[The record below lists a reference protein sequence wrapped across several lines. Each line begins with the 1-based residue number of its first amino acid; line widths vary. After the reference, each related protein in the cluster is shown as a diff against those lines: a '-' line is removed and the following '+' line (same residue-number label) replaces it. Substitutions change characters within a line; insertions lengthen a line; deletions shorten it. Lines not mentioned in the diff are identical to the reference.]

1 MNIKS
6 TEYLIC
12 PNCKHHTLQLRSYYL
27 IGNDVQDGSLTCHKC
42 STWYRIENGIVDML
56 PLSLRDNELHKKFAT
71 KYKLSLDINQNNI
84 TNEKSLQVD
93 FFKKYA
99 NGYET
104 DVVNSK
110 YYKSLD
116 IITFTDWMKKNLSPG
131 QLVLE
136 LGCGTGRQAIQLAEH
151 KVRTVGIDIS
161 EHMLNL
167 TKRKIDNLQLNEYV
181 DLIVGDAEDPPVKD
195 NCFNAC
201 ILIGTL
207 HHLPNKQVAI
217 VNASKKIIRTGLFYS
232 VDPHK
237 SPIRFIF
244 DFLMRIWKLYD
255 EDASSNPLLSEK
267 QLKQWL
273 SDADIKCTTR
283 LSTYLPPHMFQI
295 LDVKTNTL
303 LLRMSDSIFDRIFL
317 IRCLAGVIIAEGIKK
332 I

>member
-1 MNIKS
+1 MNVNIV
-6 TEYLIC
+6 EYLIC
-12 PNCKHHTLQLRSYYL
+12 PNCKHHQLQLESYYL
-27 IGNDVQDGSLTCHKC
+27 VGNGVQDGSLTCHKC
-42 STWYRIENGIVDML
+42 GIWYRIENGIVDML
-56 PLSLRDNELHKKFAT
+56 PLNLRDNELYQKFAAN
-71 KYKLSLDINQNNI
+71 YKLFLGNNQNSI

-116 IITFTDWMKKNLSPG
+116 IITFTNWMKKNLNPG

-136 LGCGTGRQAIQLAEH
+136 LGCGTGRQAIQLAGH
-151 KVRTVGIDIS
+151 NVRTIGIDIS
-161 EHMLNL
+161 EHMLNF
-167 TKRKIDNLQLNEYV
+167 TKRKIDALQLNEYV
-181 DLIVGDAEDPPVKD
+181 DLIVGDAEDPPVRD
-195 NCFNAC
+195 NSFNAC
-201 ILIGTL
+201 VLIGTL

-217 VNASKKIIRTGLFYS
+217 INTSKKIVRNGLFYS

-255 EDASSNPLLSEK
+255 EDASGDPLLSEE
-267 QLKQWL
+267 QLRQWL
-273 SDADIKCTTR
+273 FDSDITYTIR
-283 LSTYLPPHMFQI
+283 LSTYFPPHMFQI

-303 LLRMSDSIFDRIFL
+303 LLKITDSIFNRIFL
-317 IRCLAGVIIAEGIKK
+317 TRGLAGVIIAEGIKK
-332 I
+332 V